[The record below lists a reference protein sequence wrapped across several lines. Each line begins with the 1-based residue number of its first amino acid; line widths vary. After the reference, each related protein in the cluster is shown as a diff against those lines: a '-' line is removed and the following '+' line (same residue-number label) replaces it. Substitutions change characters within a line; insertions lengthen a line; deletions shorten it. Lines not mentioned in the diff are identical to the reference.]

1 MTSCG
6 LVCVNELRLSAV
18 APYPPAPLPG
28 LSAAAVVEVILDLLQ
43 VVDALPHRLRLLL
56 HLQHLTPRPP
66 PYFLPLYAA
75 LWISV

>member
-18 APYPPAPLPG
+18 APNPPAPAPLPG
-28 LSAAAVVEVILDLLQ
+28 LSAAAVVILDLLQ
-43 VVDALPHRLRLLL
+43 VVEALPHRLRLLL